1 MLKSLLLCI
10 STCLAFNFPIER
22 SVVLFLI
29 LLLRYSLKGINY
41 CSLII
46 DNLNCSLVMLSYIVI
61 VLCILTNS
69 KFRSLKKYLLCN
81 TILLLFLISSF
92 FSKNLLVFF
101 ILFES
106 SLIPLFFL
114 ILGWGYQPERL
125 QSSIY
130 FLFYT
135 LLGSLPLL
143 VVIITLNK
151 LHSNNWTDIILP
163 LDLVLY
169 LGLIVAFLIK
179 MPMFLLHLW
188 LPKAHVEAPTIGS
201 MILAGI
207 TLKLGR
213 YALLRLFVLTS
224 NMSIKLNWIW
234 ISISAVGNLLLCIV
248 CLRQTD
254 LKSLIAY
261 SSVVH
266 MGLCLLT
273 ILFLLN
279 WSFEGGVWLS
289 LSHGLASRGLFF
301 LTNRIYT
308 RFNTRRLYI
317 NKGLSYT
324 IPKLSVWLFLLLIFN
339 MASPPSLNL
348 FREIK
353 MVITTIRISNL
364 TLVMSVISRFFC
376 AGYCIFLFRNI
387 HHGKH
392 GNIQKFSN
400 SLTVSEHFVLIYH
413 LWPLIISVLLISFIQ
428 WVI

>member
-151 LHSNNWTDIILP
+151 LHSNN
-163 LDLVLY
+163 
-169 LGLIVAFLIK
+169 
-179 MPMFLLHLW
+179 
-188 LPKAHVEAPTIGS
+188 
-201 MILAGI
+201 
-207 TLKLGR
+207 
-213 YALLRLFVLTS
+213 
-224 NMSIKLNWIW
+224 
-234 ISISAVGNLLLCIV
+234 
-248 CLRQTD
+248 
-254 LKSLIAY
+254 
-261 SSVVH
+261 
-266 MGLCLLT
+266 
-273 ILFLLN
+273 
-279 WSFEGGVWLS
+279 
-289 LSHGLASRGLFF
+289 
-301 LTNRIYT
+301 
-308 RFNTRRLYI
+308 
-317 NKGLSYT
+317 
-324 IPKLSVWLFLLLIFN
+324 
-339 MASPPSLNL
+339 
-348 FREIK
+348 
-353 MVITTIRISNL
+353 
-364 TLVMSVISRFFC
+364 
-376 AGYCIFLFRNI
+376 
-387 HHGKH
+387 
-392 GNIQKFSN
+392 
-400 SLTVSEHFVLIYH
+400 
-413 LWPLIISVLLISFIQ
+413 
-428 WVI
+428 